1 MYCVA
6 DINENY
12 YRDLG
17 SKGLRNGVSFFV
29 WMTENKWKPH
39 VAKTCCSSEI
49 LIIIASVSS

>member
-39 VAKTCCSSEI
+39 VAKTCEI